1 MFQKM
6 RILGKRYVLGVALAM
21 LMLIGANKAMAMDM
35 ESGHEMTS
43 HHQHMMLN
51 HALGMVLEGSNLVM
65 LSEMGMSTEVD
76 TMSAEHGNMMI
87 KNGTTMYNEIM
98 SGKEMLGMHH
108 EGKDPMKDPTM
119 AYTHKLAEKELIVMD
134 LLGKMPKME
143 KGADMTMHHQH
154 ITLNH
159 ALKMALTGANT
170 VMLGQMGM
178 AGGIDEIDIKHGRMM
193 IKEAKALF
201 NDVMSGSKMMKMHEE
216 GTSPE
221 SNEAMQYTH
230 KLAEAQLQVITL
242 LEEMPGIK

>member
-1 MFQKM
+1 MFQNM
-6 RILGKRYVLGVALAM
+6 RILVKRLVLGVTLAM
-21 LMLIGANKAMAMDM
+21 LMFFVGNTAMSM
-35 ESGHEMTS
+35 EMEAGHEMTS

-65 LSEMGMSTEVD
+65 MSEMGMSSEID
-76 TMSAEHGNMMI
+76 AMSAEHGNMMI
-87 KNGTTMYNEIM
+87 SNGTTMYNEIM

-108 EGKDPMKDPTM
+108 EGKDPMKDPAM

-159 ALKMALTGANT
+159 AVKMALIGANT

-178 AGGIDEIDIKHGRMM
+178 AGDIDEIDIKHGRMM

-230 KLAEAQLQVITL
+230 KLAEAELQVITL

>member
-1 MFQKM
+1 MYQTIKSF
-6 RILGKRYVLGVALAM
+6 KRMLVFGMVLIMPM
-21 LMLIGANKAMAMDM
+21 LMAANNTLGMDM
-35 ESGHEMTS
+35 AESDDMAS

-51 HALGMVLEGSNLVM
+51 HALSMTLDGYNLVM

-76 TMSAEHGNMMI
+76 AMSAEHGNMMI

-108 EGKDPMKDPTM
+108 EGKDPMKDPAM

-159 ALKMALTGANT
+159 ALKMALTGTNI
-170 VMLGQMGM
+170 VMLGKMGM
-178 AGGIDEIDIKHGRMM
+178 AGGIDEIDIEHGKMM

-201 NDVMSGSKMMKMHEE
+201 NAVMSGSQMTKMHSE

-242 LEEMPGIK
+242 LEEMPGI

>member
-1 MFQKM
+1 MF
-6 RILGKRYVLGVALAM
+6 LKRMSLRNGLVMGVILAM
-21 LMLIGANKAMAMDM
+21 LMFIGTKGVMAMDM

-51 HALGMVLEGSNLVM
+51 HALGMVLEGNNLVM

-76 TMSAEHGNMMI
+76 AMSAEHGNMMI

-108 EGKDPMKDPTM
+108 EGKDPMKDPAM

-159 ALKMALTGANT
+159 ALKMALTGTNI
-170 VMLGQMGM
+170 VMLGKMGM
-178 AGGIDEIDIKHGRMM
+178 AGGIDEIDIEHGKMM

-201 NDVMSGSKMMKMHEE
+201 NAVMSGSQMTKMHSE

-242 LEEMPGIK
+242 LEEMPGI